1 MDNARCGTIPSV
13 FSDGFG
19 FGDYADWLLGTPPIF
34 VTRPPARGTSPS
46 RVREAFD
53 LPSSLMYA
61 DAPMGTQDIE
71 HLVSMFWPDARLKRF
86 VEIRPADAL
95 PEQGVAGYTA
105 LIKGLFYF
113 ESSLRAVEDALGV
126 EGGSWRLRA
135 ADVEKA
141 IVSVNRRGFGGVL
154 YGLPLSEWEDLL
166 FSQVRQALDDNEGRL
181 LDWLEG
187 FAHDKDWW

>member
-1 MDNARCGTIPSV
+1 
-13 FSDGFG
+13 
-19 FGDYADWLLGTPPIF
+19 
-34 VTRPPARGTSPS
+34 
-46 RVREAFD
+46 
-53 LPSSLMYA
+53 MYA

-166 FSQVRQALDDNEGRL
+166 FSQARQALDGNEGRL

-187 FAHDKDWW
+187 FAHDKDWWQTGERP